1 MDKKEVELR
10 IEKLKEK
17 IWKLNYEYFI
27 LNKSELSEA
36 VRDSL
41 KKELIMLENRF
52 PEFITS
58 DSPTQRVG
66 VALSERF
73 AKQKH
78 LTPKKSLSDVFS
90 QEDIKDWYAKI
101 NKLVLANQKIHFI
114 CELKIDGLN
123 ITLYYKKGVLTQA
136 LTRGDGVMGEVVTH
150 TIKTIESVPLR
161 LNERVDLEVSGEV
174 YIANK
179 DFEKINKERE
189 NKGEEIFENPR
200 NLAAGTVRQLDPKVA
215 ASRKLS
221 VFFYEMGENNL
232 EGAPR
237 NQQAVLERFMDLG
250 LPVNDQFRFCENL
263 DDIFDFIEYTRKLR
277 KKLPY
282 QIDGVVIKVNDKA
295 QQHLMGFTA
304 KTPRFSIAYKFPA
317 EQSTTTVLDI
327 HVQVGRTGALTPVA
341 VLSPVRVAGST
352 ISRATLHNKDELKRK
367 DVRIGD
373 TVIIQKAGDVIP
385 EIVDIIKELR
395 TGHEKHFIFPKT
407 CPVCDSKIIHK
418 ENETIIRCSN
428 PDCAAQDREKFIHFA
443 TIMNIEG
450 LGEKVVDQLLEVA
463 LVDQIP
469 DIFHLTKD
477 DLLLLPL
484 FKGKKSEK
492 LIAAIEKAKQTSLER
507 FLFAIGIRHIGEETA
522 ILLANFIRI
531 VAYEKKENGYNHT
544 VKTVKD
550 LLRLMMHIDKDKLL
564 EIEGFGEKVAE
575 AVVDWF
581 QNDLNQKF
589 IKRLDECGITF
600 KKEEQSISLKLKGM
614 TFVLT
619 GTLNAISRDQA
630 KERIRQNGGKVV
642 GSVSKNTTYIIKGDA
657 AQEST
662 KEYKAKKL
670 GVEIINEE
678 RFLDMLK

>member
-1 MDKKEVELR
+1 MEKKEVELR
-10 IEKLKEK
+10 IKKLKEK
-17 IWKLNYEYFI
+17 IWELNYEYFI
-27 LNKSELSEA
+27 LNKSEVSEA

-41 KKELIMLENRF
+41 KKELIMLEDRF
-52 PEFITS
+52 PEFITP

-66 VALSERF
+66 TPLSEKF

-90 QEDIKDWYAKI
+90 QEDIKDWYEKI
-101 NKLVLANQKIHFI
+101 NKLVLVNQKIHFI

-123 ITLYYKKGVLTQA
+123 ITLYYEKGVLKQA
-136 LTRGDGVMGEVVTH
+136 LTRGNGIMGEVVTH

-161 LNERVDLEVSGEV
+161 LNERIDLEVSGEV
-174 YIANK
+174 YIANE

-189 NKGEEIFENPR
+189 YRGEELFENPR

-215 ASRKLS
+215 ATRKLS
-221 VFFYEMGENNL
+221 VFFYEIGENNL

-250 LPVNDQFRFCENL
+250 LPVNNYFRFCENL
-263 DDIFDFIEYTRKLR
+263 DDIYKFIEYAGELR

-317 EQSTTTVLDI
+317 EQSTTTVLNI

-341 VLSPVRVAGST
+341 VLSLVRIAGST
-352 ISRATLHNKDELKRK
+352 ISRATLHNEDELKRK

-385 EIVDIIKELR
+385 EIVDVIKELR
-395 TGHEKHFIFPKT
+395 TGKETHFIFPKN
-407 CPVCDSKIIHK
+407 CPVCDSKIIRK
-418 ENETIIRCSN
+418 KGEAIIRCSN
-428 PDCAAQDREKFIHFA
+428 PNCAAQDREKFIHFA
-443 TIMNIEG
+443 TIMDIEG
-450 LGEKVVDQLLEVA
+450 LGEKIVDQLLEAA

-477 DLLLLPL
+477 DLLLLPF
-484 FKGKKSEK
+484 FKEKKSEK

-507 FLFAIGIRHIGEETA
+507 FLFAIGIRHVGEEMA

-531 VAYEKKENGYNHT
+531 VAYEKKDNGYNHP

-550 LLRLMMHIDKDKLL
+550 LLRLMMSIDKDKLL
-564 EIEGFGEKVAE
+564 EIEGFGEIVAE

-581 QNDLNQKF
+581 QNDINQEF
-589 IKRLDECGITF
+589 IKKLNECGIIF
-600 KKEEQSISLKLKGM
+600 KKEEKSISLKLKGM
-614 TFVLT
+614 NFVLT
-619 GTLNAISRDQA
+619 GTLNTMSRDQV

-642 GSVSKNTTYIIKGDA
+642 GSVSKTTTYIIKGDA

-670 GVEIINEE
+670 GVEIIDEKK
-678 RFLDMLK
+678 FLDMLK